1 MKLYKRTCKNPMCG
15 KEFMGTITQQY
26 CCPGCRVSTYM
37 PKKKKKHKQIK
48 NCTLDE
54 VARQAKELGI
64 SYGKYVAMQT
74 RGVKE
79 L

>member
-1 MKLYKRTCKNPMCG
+1 MKLYKKYCKNSMCG
-15 KEFMGTITQQY
+15 KEFMGTRTQQY
-26 CCPGCRVSTYM
+26 CCHGCRVPTYI
-37 PKKKKKHKQIK
+37 PKKKKHKQTK

-54 VARQAKELGI
+54 VARQAKELGV